1 MPDKRSVDDLSIEE
15 LERILAIKKREARM
29 ARLTAMERGGRRVPV
44 PPPKTEFLPTQSQRP
59 EEAREPDDSAADEPT
74 PTPEI
79 DPRAAYEPEF
89 YEEVAFEDELRA
101 RRRTKPKPKADPRKQ
116 RIVWWNRGLVAVEI
130 AAVVGLIALMVG
142 LLDSF
147 NEVSRTSANLQAE
160 FEATRRAQFVTPT
173 ETPVIG
179 LAAVVLPTG
188 HTFEGDQAV
197 FNLDEV
203 PAQYRDQFAN
213 FAATPRPRPTS
224 SPQGPVRVRI
234 PRINVDAPV
243 VIGDDWESLKLGV
256 GHHLGSA
263 NPGERG
269 NMVLSAHND
278 VFGEIFRHL
287 DQLRPGDEITVS
299 TFTREY
305 TYVVQ
310 PNESN
315 GAISGHQVV
324 LPTDVWVLNQGGDAQ
339 RLTLISCYPYRVN
352 TQRIVVF
359 AALK

>member
-15 LERILAIKKREARM
+15 LERILAIKKREARL
-29 ARLTAMERGGRRVPV
+29 ARLTAMERGGRRIPI
-44 PPPKTEFLPTQSQRP
+44 PPPKTEFLPAQ
-59 EEAREPDDSAADEPT
+59 APDKPSEPT
-74 PTPEI
+74 ESASDVPPPTPEV

-89 YEEVAFEDELRA
+89 YEEVAFEDDLRA
-101 RRRTKPKPKADPRKQ
+101 RRKKQPKAAVDPHKQ
-116 RIVWWNRGLVAVEI
+116 RILWWNRALAAVEV
-130 AAVVGLIALMVG
+130 AAVIGLIVLVIG
-142 LLDSF
+142 LLESF
-147 NEVSRTSANLQAE
+147 NQVSQTSANLQAE
-160 FEATRRAQFVTPT
+160 FEATRRAQFVPPT

-179 LAAVVLPTG
+179 LTAVVLPTG
-188 HTFEGDQAV
+188 HTFEGEQAV
-197 FNLDEV
+197 FNLEEV
-203 PAQYRDQFAN
+203 PAQYRDQFVN
-213 FAATPRPRPTS
+213 FAATPRPRATS

-287 DQLRPGDEITVS
+287 DQLRPGDEIVVS

-310 PNESN
+310 PNEAN
-315 GAISGHQVV
+315 GDIKGYQVV

-352 TQRIVVF
+352 TKRIVVF
-359 AALK
+359 ATLK